1 MLSGSLT
8 FFSVRF
14 LILHILAVNSMHVC
28 VWHSYVQNVAAAA
41 VAAVAAVVVDSV
53 RLFNEM
59 MLIDGRTRQ
68 ALVS

>member
-1 MLSGSLT
+1 
-8 FFSVRF
+8 
-14 LILHILAVNSMHVC
+14 MHVC